1 MNKITA
7 LNLLSLI
14 ICVSAIEIHWIFQ
27 VIACFNFAMILIMEG
42 ENGRTKNVHEESYR

>member
-42 ENGRTKNVHEESYR
+42 ENGRKENVRKNNY

>member
-42 ENGRTKNVHEESYR
+42 ENGRKTNVRKDNY